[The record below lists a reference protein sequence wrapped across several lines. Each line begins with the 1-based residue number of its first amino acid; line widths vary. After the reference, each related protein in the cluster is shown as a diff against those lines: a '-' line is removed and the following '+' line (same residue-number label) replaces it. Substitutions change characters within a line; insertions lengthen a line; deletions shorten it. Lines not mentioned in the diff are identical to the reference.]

1 MEIKTTAMAGT
12 LESSDI
18 QITIST
24 GQDGIQIDLDSSV
37 ASLYGDQIKKVITD
51 TLMATGIEN
60 ANVKAVDKGA
70 LDCVV
75 KARALA
81 AAQRALERRINPL
94 GRCSNNGRTFTS
106 DDDVRAGEQPGHGQD
121 AGIYGADSIMFD
133 LEDSGLRGYR
143 IGGPG

>member
-37 ASLYGDQIKKVITD
+37 ASLYGDQSKKVITD

-81 AAQRALERRINPL
+81 AAQRALE
-94 GRCSNNGRTFTS
+94 TT
-106 DDDVRAGEQPGHGQD
+106 DQP
-121 AGIYGADSIMFD
+121 AWEVF
-133 LEDSGLRGYR
+133 
-143 IGGPG
+143 